1 MGYLIGSLKLSQAL
15 NLENQ
20 TQRAKLGLNYPKAFW
35 LAQSD
40 KNLIF
45 AESQLIWPAWSNLN

>member
-1 MGYLIGSLKLSQAL
+1 MGYLTGLLKLSQAL

-45 AESQLIWPAWSNLN
+45 AEFQLI